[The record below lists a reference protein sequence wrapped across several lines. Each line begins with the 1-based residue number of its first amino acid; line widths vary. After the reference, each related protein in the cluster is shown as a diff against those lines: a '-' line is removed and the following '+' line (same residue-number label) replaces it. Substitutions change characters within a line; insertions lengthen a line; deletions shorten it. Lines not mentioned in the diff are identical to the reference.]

1 MLPGLCDYLLYLKK
15 TMESIILVKGDE
27 RMKRYILLVMLS
39 MLVFVGCSNDE
50 DAERQVTD
58 HSKNDTTEQEREPIE
73 VEEKERFPLTG
84 IETDEVPTQRFIN
97 VMVNNH
103 PRARP
108 QSGLSQADMVFEIL
122 SEGQTTRLMA
132 MFHSEQPEVVGPVRS
147 ARPYY
152 FNLADDYNALY
163 VYHGAATFIENMLK
177 NGAADHLNGAYYDND
192 RQLFKRESFRVAPH
206 NSYVIFDAIAETAKE
221 KGYEM
226 ETTYEPLTFL
236 SDEEMTGLEGNPA
249 NEVTLYYGNESVR
262 YVYQSDTETYHR
274 YNGQSQ
280 TVELSDS
287 TPIALDNVFILETY
301 HEIADDVGRREIDFS
316 SGGDALL
323 IQKGVAKEVAWENR
337 DGRIIP
343 VQSGE
348 AVGFVPGK
356 TWINVIPTSTGI
368 ERVTVE

>member
-1 MLPGLCDYLLYLKK
+1 
-15 TMESIILVKGDE
+15 
-27 RMKRYILLVMLS
+27 
-39 MLVFVGCSNDE
+39 MLVFAGCSNDE
-50 DAERQVTD
+50 AKERQGSD
-58 HSKNDTTEQEREPIE
+58 HSKNDTTEKE
-73 VEEKERFPLTG
+73 VEPLELEQKERFPLTG
-84 IETDEVPTQRFIN
+84 IEIEEVPTRLIIN

-103 PRARP
+103 PKARP
-108 QSGLSQADMVFEIL
+108 QSGLSQADLVFEIL

-152 FNLADDYNALY
+152 FNLANDYNALY
-163 VYHGAATFIENMLK
+163 VYHGAATFTENMLK
-177 NGAADHLNGAYYDND
+177 NGAADHVNGAYYDND

-206 NSYVIFDAIAETAKE
+206 NSYVIFDAIAATASK

-236 SDEEMTGLEGNPA
+236 ADEDIASLEGNNA
-249 NEVTLYYGNESVR
+249 EEVTLYYGNESVR
-262 YVYQSDTETYHR
+262 YVYQTETETYHR

-280 TVELSDS
+280 TVELSDG
-287 TPIALDNVFILETY
+287 TPIALDNVFIVETY

-343 VQSGE
+343 VQDGE